1 MNRSG
6 FLYTQGA
13 LGLQARYVTG
23 QEGPSGGTG
32 TSEGFTSAAGAFENS
47 KLVTGSAAVLLS
59 LNVTMSNAMG
69 GTRHIIVV
77 DCDSLADFTALG
89 AGAAGTLTSPPI
101 TVPGSLYVLA
111 PGGGDHVDVRARK
124 FLFKATKA
132 GKKGELMAI
141 EEWVE
146 RVDGFPFNR
155 GIAIFLSSTP
165 TWTEVAQ
172 SEMRITCRYRK
183 LLDCGE
189 QWT

>member
-1 MNRSG
+1 M
-6 FLYTQGA
+6 YTQGA

-32 TSEGFTSAAGAFENS
+32 TSEGFTAAAGAFENN
-47 KLVTGSAAVLLS
+47 KLVTGSPALLQS
-59 LNVTMSNAMG
+59 LNITMSDAMN
-69 GTRHIIVV
+69 GTRHILLV
-77 DCDSLADFTALG
+77 DCNDLTDFTALG
-89 AGAAGTLTSPPI
+89 IGAAATLTSPPI

-124 FLFKATKA
+124 FLYKASGRGGTQR
-132 GKKGELMAI
+132 KGELMAI

-146 RVDGFPFNR
+146 RVEGFPFNR

-165 TWTEVAQ
+165 TFTEVA
-172 SEMRITCRYRK
+172 SADMRITCRYRK